1 MPFHR
6 ITLLIAIGFVSGV
19 VASYLYLTDH
29 ETTQQ
34 SQTFNDQDQGL
45 NRQHQVANPFSSRNP
60 DDNSLLRIRIE
71 NLESTIDELKQK
83 ILLMENSLVEL
94 NSNESRV
101 LPAKPALP
109 AVQMSGMRVN
119 RRLYDVD
126 NLVSNGI
133 DPGTAED
140 IVRRKNQVE
149 LLRLELQDKAQR
161 EGYLNTERYF
171 EELAA
176 IDAQDVDLRT
186 ELGDERYD
194 EYLYNSKMHNRVR
207 ITSVIIGSEAERVG
221 IQQNDIVLSYDNKRM
236 FDWQELKEATAEGQL
251 GEFVPII
258 IERDGEIFSFTV
270 PRGPLGVQLGVAR
283 IEP

>member
-29 ETTQQ
+29 KTTQQ